1 MFSPRRE
8 DSVTSSPSSLRR
20 VKSGACEPTSAG
32 TSAGYPMGLVI
43 IVLQSSNAD
52 SMTAKIP
59 VQTLI
64 LAHPNVDFDAFAAM
78 LAAQLLYPG
87 ARICLHG
94 GANRNVREFFN
105 LHADEI
111 PSVEASAVDPDAV
124 RRLVL
129 VENTDSRRLGPLAGI
144 AERADV
150 EVIAF

>member
-1 MFSPRRE
+1 MG
-8 DSVTSSPSSLRR
+8 R
-20 VKSGACEPTSAG
+20 VINW
-32 TSAGYPMGLVI
+32 M
-43 IVLQSSNAD
+43 LQSNDAEP
-52 SMTAKIP
+52 MTAKIP

-87 ARICLHG
+87 SRICLHG

-111 PSVEASAVDPDAV
+111 PSVESSAVDPGSV

-129 VENTDSRRLGPLAGI
+129 VENTDPTRLGGLGAI
-144 AERADV
+144 AERAEV
-150 EVIAF
+150 EVIAFDHHGGGSGDHVVSADDGSLATSMLRLLL